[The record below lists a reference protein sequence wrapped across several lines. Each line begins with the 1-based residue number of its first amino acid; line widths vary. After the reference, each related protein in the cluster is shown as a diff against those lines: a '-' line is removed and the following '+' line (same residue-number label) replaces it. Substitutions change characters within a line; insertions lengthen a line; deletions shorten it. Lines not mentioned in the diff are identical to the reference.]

1 MRKRAFERKIDYYRE
16 TLGFCCLAIVRLG
29 QRLRATWKGRPAP
42 ASAVTPRRRADR
54 YHGLLG
60 FINH

>member
-1 MRKRAFERKIDYYRE
+1 MRNRAFERKVDYYRE
-16 TLGFCCLAIVRLG
+16 TLGFFCLAFVRLG
-29 QRLRATWKGRPAP
+29 ERLRATWKGWTTAT
-42 ASAVTPRRRADR
+42 AAVTSRRRGDR